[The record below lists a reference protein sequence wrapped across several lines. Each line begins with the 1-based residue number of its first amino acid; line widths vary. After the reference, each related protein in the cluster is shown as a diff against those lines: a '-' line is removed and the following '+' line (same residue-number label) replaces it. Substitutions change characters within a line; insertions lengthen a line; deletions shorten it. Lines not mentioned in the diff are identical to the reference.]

1 MNTLDEIEARCEAAT
16 AGEWYIEEEYVVSQ
30 VLPLPEPAE
39 AIAEFNFTSDAVF
52 CCDARTYVPLLCRA
66 LRIAAYRFQG
76 AIGYPAVSQDYA
88 KLWMNELLQEAQDDK
103 SDG

>member
-1 MNTLDEIEARCEAAT
+1 MSTLDEIVARCEAAT

-52 CCDARTYVPLLCRA
+52 CCGARSDMPLLCRA
-66 LRIAAYRFQG
+66 LRQAAEEYDM
-76 AIGYPAVSQDYA
+76 AVPHLVNRQ
-88 KLWMNELLQEAQDDK
+88 KLLERWLQEAQDAC
-103 SDG
+103 